1 MRLAAVF
8 LYPIDFCVDWLLV
21 QLCPAW
27 GRLVPRSSTHSFFR
41 CVILG
46 HSFLSLPPFFT
57 FSLPLNAHC
66 LCVCKGVVL
75 FALFQKIAIIFD
87 LLAFFFFL
95 SSGRDT
101 KYTDTSEEYR
111 SNTEG
116 ATQREERGESHLRD
130 RIRSFRLV
138 SPHLFFFIRYTVH
151 SQKKKELC
159 LSLYFFC
166 VQPSHSYRLFFF
178 SYLIWFYLT
187 TGDGREPSHPAHL
200 TVNNARS

>member
-1 MRLAAVF
+1 M
-8 LYPIDFCVDWLLV
+8 
-21 QLCPAW
+21 
-27 GRLVPRSSTHSFFR
+27 VPRSSTHSFFR

-46 HSFLSLPPFFT
+46 HSFLSLPPLL

-66 LCVCKGVVL
+66 LCVCEGVVL

-138 SPHLFFFIRYTVH
+138 SPHLFFLYTLH
-151 SQKKKELC
+151 STFTEKKRALP
-159 LSLYFFC
+159 LSIFFF
-166 VQPSHSYRLFFF
+166 VQPSHSYRLFFL
-178 SYLIWFYLT
+178 SYLILFNDRRRT
-187 TGDGREPSHPAHL
+187 RTKSPSAF
-200 TVNNARS
+200 NCQ

>member
-46 HSFLSLPPFFT
+46 HSFLSLPPFFS

-66 LCVCKGVVL
+66 LCVCEGVVL

-178 SYLIWFYLT
+178 FLSYLILFNDRRRT
-187 TGDGREPSHPAHL
+187 RTKSPSAF
-200 TVNNARS
+200 NCQ